1 MNDRFPT
8 NHWCVRDA
16 QDERGAAN
24 FITGAAVFAAAKL
37 ACSGRAYRLS
47 LPGQMITGVVGSPLN
62 PRAIV

>member
-37 ACSGRAYRLS
+37 ACSGRA
-47 LPGQMITGVVGSPLN
+47 
-62 PRAIV
+62 